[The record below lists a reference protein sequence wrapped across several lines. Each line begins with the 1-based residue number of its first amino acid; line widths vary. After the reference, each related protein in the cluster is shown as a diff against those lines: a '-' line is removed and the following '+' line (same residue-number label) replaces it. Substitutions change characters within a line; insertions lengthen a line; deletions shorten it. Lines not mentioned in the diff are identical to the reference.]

1 MNWDEP
7 LSNQPA
13 AVRDVASTYKIPERE
28 GSTLITPD
36 QFYERLRAQ
45 MPTRTSL
52 EIPGYDAALRRH
64 REGGLAAS
72 DVLREAGVPGTRYL
86 DKGSR
91 GVPDTGTSNFA
102 MYDPKLVEIV
112 RKLAGVGGLTAGG
125 ALALNG
131 GQAQAAQP
139 FNTTLPDPITEQDR
153 FDIATHR
160 MKPPDVPPS
169 QPQDWSI
176 PGVELQGGWSR
187 DTMSGKPQPPNI
199 DLRYRYNLPV
209 GPQSQAEP
217 QGYDLQE
224 VDHDPFTP
232 GVQTSGYERVVGE
245 APKPYPKDVQDF
257 YDFVQSYPQQ
267 IPFTPPQAI
276 PTQSWSF
283 GNNAPDATPTRFSD
297 IAPPLNYYQPLSNT
311 NGVPTYG
318 G

>member
-1 MNWDEP
+1 M
-7 LSNQPA
+7 PA
-13 AVRDVASTYKIPERE
+13 FTKKDQWSIIDPRGEIMFRS
-28 GSTLITPD
+28 PD
-36 QFYERLRAQ
+36 KATTQKVFDFVNKG
-45 MPTRTSL
+45 TT
-52 EIPGYDAALRRH
+52 
-64 REGGLAAS
+64 GLA
-72 DVLREAGVPGTRYL
+72 
-86 DKGSR
+86 
-91 GVPDTGTSNFA
+91 
-102 MYDPKLVEIV
+102 
-112 RKLAGVGGLTAGG
+112 VGGG
-125 ALALNG
+125 ALAVGN
-131 GQAQAAQP
+131 QAYAGQP

-245 APKPYPKDVQDF
+245 ASKPYPKDVQDF
-257 YDFVQSYPQQ
+257 YDFVQSYPRQ